1 MSNRLLSFFLLT
13 AALSNLIPGVS
24 TAGTPQATSP
34 DGIILS
40 YEEQEAGVEAYPVRI
55 LVVPGYLRMDD
66 GHDDDDFMLFDRS
79 SRTIFSISHEDRN
92 ILIIEQVK
100 PADGQATPPDL
111 NLGIEKTEDKNVPP
125 VAGRSPEIYRFTA
138 AGETCLEA
146 VVVPGLL
153 PPAVQAL
160 GEYERLLAERQRST
174 LDNTPVEFRTPC
186 YLSRYVYAPGR
197 QLEKGLPI
205 QEWDSSGY
213 RRTLT
218 DFRDKVPIDP
228 GLFELPSGYDR
239 HTLGR

>member
-1 MSNRLLSFFLLT
+1 MITPSVTFCLLT
-13 AALSNLIPGVS
+13 AVYATLIPGPS
-24 TAGTPQATSP
+24 MAGAPQTSLP
-34 DGIILS
+34 DGIILA
-40 YEEQEAGVEAYPVRI
+40 YEEQEAGVDAYPVRI

-66 GHDDDDFMLFDRS
+66 GHDDDDFILFDRN
-79 SRTIFSISHEDRN
+79 SRTIFSISHADRN
-92 ILIIEQVK
+92 ILVIEQDTPTDV
-100 PADGQATPPDL
+100 QATPADL
-111 NLGIEKTEDKNVPP
+111 KLGIEKTEDKNAPP

-138 AGETCLEA
+138 NGETCLEA

-153 PPAVQAL
+153 PSAVQAL
-160 GEYERLLAERQRST
+160 GEYGRLLAERQRST

>member
-1 MSNRLLSFFLLT
+1 MINPSVTFCLLT
-13 AALSNLIPGVS
+13 AVYATLIPGLS
-24 TAGTPQATSP
+24 MAGAPQTSLP
-34 DGIILS
+34 DGIMLV

-55 LVVPGYLRMDD
+55 LVIPGYLRMDD
-66 GHDDDDFMLFDRS
+66 GHDDDDFILFDRT
-79 SRTIFSISHEDRN
+79 SRTLFSISHADRE
-92 ILIIEQVK
+92 ILVIQQGT
-100 PADGQATPPDL
+100 PGDGQAALPDL

-125 VAGRSPEIYRFTA
+125 VAGRTPEIYRFTA

-160 GEYERLLAERQRST
+160 REYGRLLAERQRAT

-205 QEWDSSGY
+205 REWDSSGY
-213 RRTLT
+213 RRMLT
-218 DFRDKVPIDP
+218 DFRDKVAIDP
-228 GLFELPSGYDR
+228 VLFELPSGYDR